1 MATVTCG
8 YNAAGDALDWTTI
21 PLAITN
27 ANANDTIDCYYGD
40 NALGRRH
47 AIGVQNI
54 PKNLTIRGMLG
65 NQECC
70 FADATRDIFNVT
82 TASVTVIL
90 ENLTIQVG
98 GSSDEAFFCG
108 AAGITLTMNRCR
120 IIGGTYG
127 IAGNNGYTATVNMC
141 EFIWQYVASVR
152 ANNAGDVVTIN
163 NCAFL
168 WPLTAITRV
177 AGTINCYNSV
187 FACLTP
193 TSGTVGGSNN
203 ATIRGTAPG
212 TGVVTLLAVDM
223 KTLYFG
229 AGTYGACS
237 LRPTSADCALVG
249 AGTDRSLT
257 TDIDG
262 ETIDQS
268 ASADVGPYSWA
279 ALSSETPD
287 YPDAGNV
294 TEDDTTNGVTG
305 TYHEATEAEVEAGVT
320 FGEDSGLTGTL
331 EAGGGG
337 SSFGMSGMIG

>member
-8 YNAAGDALDWTTI
+8 YNAAGDALDRTTI
-21 PLAITN
+21 ALAITN

-90 ENLTIQVG
+90 ENLTIQAG
-98 GSSDEAFFCG
+98 TNDEGFFCG

-279 ALSSETPD
+279 ALSQ
-287 YPDAGNV
+287 
-294 TEDDTTNGVTG
+294 
-305 TYHEATEAEVEAGVT
+305 
-320 FGEDSGLTGTL
+320 DS
-331 EAGGGG
+331 GGGG